1 MITVEHTVKASA
13 RTIRALGA
21 AGMLLA
27 LMASFLIVPENS
39 PFPSCE
45 FHTLT
50 GLSCLTCGLTRSL
63 HAMSHGELIGAFGY
77 HLMGPVIVLCMMFM
91 AGVLAFEAMSGRRL
105 HVAAAKKHRTFAM
118 SMVVVTWLVYWGIRL
133 ISELTT

>member
-1 MITVEHTVKASA
+1 MIRVEHTLNASA
-13 RTIRALGA
+13 RTIRALVA
-21 AGMLLA
+21 AGMLVA

-45 FHTLT
+45 FHALT
-50 GLSCLTCGLTRSL
+50 GLSCFTCGLTRSL
-63 HAMSHGELIGAFGY
+63 HALSHGELIGAFGY

-91 AGVLAFEAMSGRRL
+91 AGVLSFEAMSGRRL
-105 HVAAAKKHRTFAM
+105 HAEVEKKHRTVATSIFVA
-118 SMVVVTWLVYWGIRL
+118 SWLVYWGIRL